1 MKYYIPFAIAF
12 AMFMETLDST
22 ILGTAIPRIALSL
35 QVSPISLKIA
45 LTSYLLS
52 LAIFIPI
59 SGWFADRFGTK
70 KVFITAL
77 LVFTLGSLCCALA
90 NTLVLLV
97 LARILQGFGG
107 AMMMPVG
114 RLILLKSF
122 PKSELVRATNFVTI
136 PALLGPA
143 LGPVLGGII
152 VSYVSWRW
160 IFFVNIPF
168 GLLGSWFAYRV
179 LSNHVAEH
187 VNPLDFTGF
196 VLVGSALAGFAFS
209 LGLLSEG
216 AAEFG
221 LVAKVFAASCGLLFI
236 YFIRARYIS
245 FPFINMSLF
254 KVSTFRITLIAS
266 FLSRCGIGGM
276 PFLLPLFFQL
286 SLGKSALHSG
296 LLLAPYALG
305 MMLMKSMVRLG
316 LKAFGFKRILLVNTV
331 LLGVAMAM
339 FALVSDATSV
349 VLILALVFASGL
361 LTSLQFSCMN
371 VLTFSDLPHHLL
383 SQGTSL
389 ASANQQLSM
398 SFGIALAAISLKYFL
413 GEHGNPFEIQ
423 LHVFHQTFLILGL
436 MTGLSAMIFTLLD
449 VDDGVEISGHESRAI
464 FNLKK

>member
-22 ILGTAIPRIALSL
+22 ILGTAIPHIALSL
-35 QVSPISLKIA
+35 HVSPISLKIA

-70 KVFITAL
+70 KIFITAL
-77 LVFTLGSLCCALA
+77 LVFTVGSLFCALA
-90 NTLVLLV
+90 NTLTMLV
-97 LARILQGFGG
+97 LARISQGLGG

-122 PKSELVRATNFVTI
+122 PRNELVRATNFVTI

-143 LGPVLGGII
+143 LGPVLGGVI
-152 VSYVSWRW
+152 VSFVSWRW

-168 GLLGSWFAYRV
+168 GLLGAWFAYRV
-179 LSNHVAEH
+179 LSNHIAEQVH
-187 VNPLDFTGF
+187 ALDFTGF
-196 VLVGSALAGFAFS
+196 VLFGVALAGFAFS
-209 LGLLSEG
+209 LGILSEG

-221 LVAKVFAASCGLLFI
+221 LAAKVFVAACGLLFI
-236 YFIRARYIS
+236 YFIRARYVA
-245 FPFINMSLF
+245 FPFINMTLF
-254 KVSTFRITLIAS
+254 KVSTFRITLIGS

-305 MMLMKSMVRLG
+305 MMLMKSMVKPA

-331 LLGVAMAM
+331 LLGVAMGV
-339 FALVSDATSV
+339 FAFVSDATPV
-349 VLILALVFASGL
+349 AWILALVLASGL

-371 VLTFSDLPHHLL
+371 VLTFADLPHHQL
-383 SQGTSL
+383 SMGTSL

-413 GEHGNPFEIQ
+413 GQHGNPFDIQ
-423 LHVFHQTFLILGL
+423 LHVFHQTFLILGI
-436 MTGLSAMIFTLLD
+436 MTALTAMIFTLLH
-449 VDDGVEISGHESRAI
+449 VNDGAEISGHELR
-464 FNLKK
+464 